1 MKPVKKRK
9 RKDFEIRFYESLV
22 ENNPQFI
29 DAISCL
35 AAAYTRKGFYQEG
48 LSLDKRLT
56 VHKPQD
62 PIVFYNLA
70 CSYSL
75 VGDLVQS
82 LEALT
87 KALSLGYND
96 LRHLIEDPDL
106 ENLRT
111 HPSFR
116 HLLGHIAEGVVKA

>member
-9 RKDFEIRFYESLV
+9 RKDFEIRFYEKLV
-22 ENNPQFI
+22 EDNPHFT

-48 LSLDKRLT
+48 LTLDKRLT

-70 CSYSL
+70 CSYSR
-75 VGDLVQS
+75 VGDLIKS
-82 LEALT
+82 FESLT

-96 LRHLIEDPDL
+96 LRHLLQDPDL

-111 HPSFR
+111 HPSFS
-116 HLLGHIAEGVVKA
+116 HLLEHIAEGVVKA